1 MADMREL
8 QLVLAGFGGQ
18 GVLFAGKVVAYSAL
32 IEGREVSWLPSYGPE
47 MRGGTANCSVTL
59 SDEPIGS
66 PLVTAPN
73 ALVAMNQPSFDR
85 FVDAVQPGG
94 VVVADSSMVPDVRV
108 PAGVEACAIPATKLA
123 EEAGLAGL
131 GNIVL
136 VGKLWA
142 MTRFCERAS
151 LDAAIEA
158 SVPPRKAAL
167 IEKNKQAVALG
178 IEA

>member
-1 MADMREL
+1 MADIKEL

-18 GVLFAGKVVAYSAL
+18 GVLFAGKVVAYTAL
-32 IEGREVSWLPSYGPE
+32 LGGREVSWLPSYGPE
-47 MRGGTANCSVTL
+47 MRGGTANCSVTI

-73 ALVAMNQPSFDR
+73 ALIAMNQPSFDR
-85 FVDAVQPGG
+85 FIDAVKPGG
-94 VVVADSSMVPDVRV
+94 VAVADSSMVPDLRV
-108 PAGVEACAIPATKLA
+108 PEGVEVIALPATTLA

-136 VGKLWA
+136 TGKLWDA
-142 MTRFCERAS
+142 TRFCERAL

-158 SVPPRKAAL
+158 CVPPRKAAL
-167 IEKNKQAVALG
+167 IEKNKEAIQLG